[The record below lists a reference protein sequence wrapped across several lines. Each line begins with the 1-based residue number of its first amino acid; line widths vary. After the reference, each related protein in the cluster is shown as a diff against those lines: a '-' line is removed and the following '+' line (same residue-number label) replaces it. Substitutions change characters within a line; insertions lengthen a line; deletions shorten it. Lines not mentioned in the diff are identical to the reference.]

1 MRPVDRLVAGY
12 LTFTT
17 LLLIVRWDLSSPET
31 WLLLAMH
38 ALVGTLL
45 FLFTKLKQDNRVG
58 CVLHDIYPLL
68 LLSTFYTEL
77 GVLAMQRDL
86 HDTFARDAVIQGWEA
101 AIFGR
106 QITYEWIRLSPSV
119 FWSGILHLAYMAYY
133 PIILIGPA
141 LLLMRKKTTKAQNV
155 VFTTM
160 LAFVIYYVV
169 FAMYPV
175 AGPNYTFEH
184 PTGPVREVWSARLVY
199 SLLGTGSA
207 IGTAFPS
214 SHVAATV
221 AVNFSLWREWRGL
234 ALAILVPTILLVIG
248 TVYCQMHYG
257 VDALGGLVV
266 GLGAGW
272 IGLLVARR
280 QQAATQDC
288 LFDRI

>member
-1 MRPVDRLVAGY
+1 MRPVDKLVVAY

-17 LLLIVRWDLSSPET
+17 FLLIVRWDVSSPET

-45 FLFTKLKQDNRVG
+45 FLFTKLERHNRVG

-68 LLSTFYTEL
+68 ILGTFYTEL
-77 GVLAMQRDL
+77 GVLSMQRDL
-86 HDTFARDAVIQGWEA
+86 SETFARDTVIQAWEA
-101 AIFGR
+101 AIFGS
-106 QITYEWIRLSPSV
+106 QITYEWIRRAPSV
-119 FWSGILHLAYMAYY
+119 FWSGTLHLAYMAYY
-133 PIILIGPA
+133 PIILTGPA
-141 LLLMRKKTTKAQNV
+141 LLLLRRETTKTQNV
-155 VFTTM
+155 VFTTI
-160 LAFVIYYVV
+160 LAFVVCYIV
-169 FAMYPV
+169 FALYPV
-175 AGPNYTFEH
+175 AGPNYSFEH

-199 SLLGTGSA
+199 GLLGTGSS

-221 AVNFSLWREWRGL
+221 AANFSLWREWRGL
-234 ALAILVPTILLVIG
+234 ALVLLVPTILLVVG

-257 VDALGGLVV
+257 VDALAGICI

-280 QQAATQDC
+280 QPAEPQT
-288 LFDRI
+288 

>member
-1 MRPVDRLVAGY
+1 MRPVDKLLVAY
-12 LTFTT
+12 ITFTT
-17 LLLIVRWDLSSPET
+17 LVLIVRWNFSSPET

-45 FLFTKLKQDNRVG
+45 YLFTRLEPGNRTG
-58 CVLHDIYPLL
+58 YVLHTIYPLL

-77 GVLAMQRDL
+77 GVLSMQRDL
-86 HDTFARDAVIQGWEA
+86 SETFARDTVIQGWEA
-101 AIFGR
+101 AIFGG
-106 QITYEWIRLSPSV
+106 QITYEWIRQAPSV

-133 PIILIGPA
+133 PIILAGPA
-141 LLLMRKKTTKAQNV
+141 LLLMRGETTKAQNV

-160 LAFVIYYVV
+160 LAFVICYVV
-169 FAMYPV
+169 FALYPV

-234 ALAILVPTILLVIG
+234 ALVILVPTILLVVG

-257 VDALGGLVV
+257 VDALAGLCV

-272 IGLLVARR
+272 IGMLVARR
-280 QQAATQDC
+280 QEDQPPK
-288 LFDRI
+288 